1 MIGMDQYELIRT
13 AYRVYHKSIRQ
24 IALETKHHR
33 KTIRKVLRGLEP
45 QYRRQKARRMPRMDP
60 VAEVVKGWLEADQ
73 QAPKKQRHTARR
85 MYARL
90 VAEHGF
96 LGSEPT
102 VRRWVRELKAS
113 RGEGRAAA
121 VIPLDA
127 EVAREAEVDW
137 GSAHVRMAGELIT
150 VKLFCMRSR
159 YSGKPFLRAYPW
171 ERQEMFFDGHQRA
184 FEYYGGIFPVLVYD
198 NLKTA
203 VAQIL
208 RGKDRREQEH
218 FTSFRSYYSFEARFC
233 TPARGQEKGGVEGLV
248 GFGRRNFLVP
258 IPEVD
263 GFEELNAF
271 LLQRCLEQGHRSIE
285 GREDRRTIEER
296 HEEEQARLIALP
308 PTPYE
313 NHKLLPVKVCRYST
327 AQVDRNRYS
336 VPTAYVGRWLQA
348 HMGCDRVCFYADHKL
363 VADHARLFGNSK
375 WQIDPLHYLALIHR
389 RIGAFE
395 SARAIRQWRA
405 HWPQEYEIL
414 LGELRERWG
423 DNRGTRQFVEVL
435 QLHGSYGAEHV
446 EAAVRQALELHSS
459 SFEAVKH
466 LLFRRESSGGPYPP
480 LESHRIPGV
489 TDRPIALTDLSRY
502 DRLLD
507 GGAQ

>member
-24 IALETKHHR
+24 IAQETKHHR
-33 KTIRKVLRGLEP
+33 TTIRKVLKGLEP
-45 QYRRQKARRMPRMDP
+45 QYRRQKVVTMPRMDP
-60 VAEVVKGWLEADQ
+60 VAEVVRRWLEADQ

-85 MYARL
+85 IYARL

-96 LGSEPT
+96 SGSEPT
-102 VRRWVRELKAS
+102 VRRWVREFKAS

-137 GSAHVRMAGELIT
+137 GSAQVRMAGQLIT
-150 VKLFCMRSR
+150 VKVFCMRSR
-159 YSGKPFLRAYPW
+159 FSGKPFLRAYPW

-184 FEYYGGIFPVLVYD
+184 FDYYGGVFPVLVFD

-208 RGKDRREQEH
+208 RGKDRREQQR

-233 TPARGQEKGGVEGLV
+233 NPARGQEKGGVEGLV
-248 GFGRRNFLVP
+248 GFGRHNFLVP
-258 IPEVD
+258 VPEVES
-263 GFEELNAF
+263 FEELNAV
-271 LLQRCLEQGHRSIE
+271 LLRRCLEQGTRPIE

-296 HEEEQARLIALP
+296 HEEERGRLIALP

-336 VPTAYVGRWLQA
+336 VPTAYVGRWIEA
-348 HMGCDRVCFYADHKL
+348 HLGCDRVCFFADHKL

-375 WQIDPLHYLALIHR
+375 WQIDPRHYLTLIHQ

-395 SARAIRQWRA
+395 SARAIRQWRG
-405 HWPQEYEIL
+405 HWPAEYETL
-414 LGELRERWG
+414 LTELRRRLG
-423 DNRGTRQFVEVL
+423 DNRGTREFVEVL
-435 QLHGSYGAEHV
+435 QLHGSYSAERI
-446 EAAVRQALELHSS
+446 EEAVRQSLELHSP

-466 LLFRRESSGGPYPP
+466 LLVSQESPGWQYPP
-480 LESHRIPGV
+480 LESGLIPGV
-489 TDRPIALTDLSRY
+489 TDRRIAPTDLSRY

-507 GGAQ
+507 GGAR